1 MPDTAPSTELP
12 TCPRH
17 PKRAADPVLCRECVD
32 EARTATWRLPEQ
44 HRLLLGVRHA
54 TRTRLERRSIGAEP
68 PSISP
73 WFDHADDIASSLR
86 TWAGY
91 WAAALELT
99 DGEGHNLDLS
109 RSTPSTCASLLLDTR
124 HGDPFANP
132 TGAEEVARDVIRLH
146 RQAAVLL
153 GDVEEKP
160 RPAKRRA
167 PGPCPGCGM
176 CTLYRTDGSRY
187 IRCNN
192 CPGTLSLDEYRA
204 YAHQLAAAHRGAA

>member
-1 MPDTAPSTELP
+1 MPDTAPSTDLP

-73 WFDHADDIASSLR
+73 WFDHADDIASTLR
-86 TWAGY
+86 RWAGD
-91 WAAALELT
+91 WSEHL
-99 DGEGHNLDLS
+99 GHPRDWGTS
-109 RSTPSTCASLLLDTR
+109 YPETCVRYLLDSR
-124 HGDPFANP
+124 RGEPFANP
-132 TGAEEVARDVIRLH
+132 GAAELLARDMIRLH
-146 RQAAVLL
+146 RQAAALL

-160 RPAKRRA
+160 RPTKRRA
-167 PGPCPGCGM
+167 PGPCPDCGM
-176 CTLYRTDGSRY
+176 CTLHRTDGSRW
-187 IRCNN
+187 IRCSN